1 MKGGFPLHATM
12 LNDDTNAHLVQR
24 DQLNSQQIVL
34 RISLVNIAT
43 GETLQDI
50 IHVHFFDYFNFYN
63 QNGHICQ

>member
-1 MKGGFPLHATM
+1 MGGFQLHAT
-12 LNDDTNAHLVQR
+12 LSNDVDTNAHLVQR

-34 RISLVNIAT
+34 RISLANIAT
-43 GETLQDI
+43 GKTLKDI